1 MADALTL
8 RCHDEYRL
16 TAAAAVASGEVW
28 QLATGEAAVYTGL
41 NAAAINDRSNFTTEG
56 QFTMPKTADAFVF
69 LKGGRAYW
77 DHSANVVHYK
87 KVNDRDFY
95 LGRFVEDAT
104 AAATTCVV
112 NLNIDPPYDVDLL
125 SNHGGQGG
133 NLSVPTGTQATGSA
147 GFGLPRVYGGSQAI
161 RVTAT
166 SEAQCIDMLSVDRFA
181 VGSNWI
187 AEFIVRLAANG
198 SGSACDL
205 TWGVANGTST
215 TDADAITESCFF
227 HIDGGA
233 LTILAESDDG
243 TVEVGATTT
252 TISITEGTAV
262 ANRFE
267 FWLDGRDTT
276 NVKYYING
284 AEVNAATSNL
294 GDIRLAAG
302 PLGLLVH
309 IEKTTGTETIG
320 PLYID
325 AARCRLMEQD

>member
-1 MADALTL
+1 MAEAFTYAGG
-8 RCHDEYRL
+8 EIIEV
-16 TAAAAVASGEVW
+16 TAAAAYSDGDMYQVPDGRAGIVRGDVASGAVMSVEVVDGLILKMTKTSGFVA
-28 QLATGEAAVYTGL
+28 LA
-41 NAAAINDRSNFTTEG
+41 
-56 QFTMPKTADAFVF
+56 
-69 LKGGRAYW
+69 GGRAYW
-77 DHSANVVHYK
+77 DHSANAVNYK
-87 KVNDRDFY
+87 KVNDRDYY
-95 LGRFVEDAT
+95 LGRFTADAT
-104 AAATTCVV
+104 STATTCYVA
-112 NLNIDPPYDVDLL
+112 LNIDPKYDVDLL
-125 SNHGGQGG
+125 RGEGG

-187 AEFIVRLAANG
+187 AEFVLRLAANG

-252 TISITEGTAV
+252 TVSITEGTAV

-294 GDIRLAAG
+294 GDIRLATG

-320 PLYID
+320 PLFVD
-325 AARCRLMEQD
+325 RACARLMEQ